1 MRESERE
8 RVRESARVT
17 ENELGREEGAAE
29 RDREQVRQTD
39 RERET
44 SKERER
50 EREIVIKCER
60 ENEEILTNG
69 LSRS

>member
-17 ENELGREEGAAE
+17 ENELGREEGAVE
-29 RDREQVRQTD
+29 RNREQVRQTD
-39 RERET
+39 RDRGT

-50 EREIVIKCER
+50 ERER
-60 ENEEILTNG
+60 
-69 LSRS
+69 

>member
-8 RVRESARVT
+8 RVGESARVT
-17 ENELGREEGAAE
+17 ENELGREEGAVE

-50 EREIVIKCER
+50 EREREIVIKCER
-60 ENEEILTNG
+60 KM
-69 LSRS
+69 RRP